1 MGRSAQGFT
10 AGLCHTVL
18 GFMAQMWGFPEMG
31 APLNHPDTPKW
42 LVYFMENPIKVD
54 DLGDPKMDGL

>member
-1 MGRSAQGFT
+1 
-10 AGLCHTVL
+10 
-18 GFMAQMWGFPEMG
+18 MAQMWGFPEMG